1 MSAVVQQVP
10 VRRGPSNTPARIR
23 LAIQDGLV
31 VARRNLVSL
40 WRVPTVLVFELVQ
53 PIMFV
58 LLFRFIYANQFKGLG
73 GLDYVQFL
81 MPGIFVQNA
90 IFGATTTAIGLAD
103 DLKKG
108 LIDRFRSLPMARS
121 AVLAGR
127 TTSDLAK
134 NFLLVLI
141 VMVIGYLVGFRFTR
155 GVVPAVGLVVLVLAV
170 GFVFSWICA
179 CIGLWLKVV
188 EAVQAA
194 VFTIVFPI
202 VFVSSAFV
210 PGGGHVL
217 VAAADRARE
226 PGHGVVQPRAVPRE
240 REPRHHRRHHE
251 AAGRHVRGPPLQVG
265 GVDHRPADRL
275 RAARDP
281 SVPQAR
287 LNRSLGSGTRT
298 A

>member
-1 MSAVVQQVP
+1 MSVVVQQAP
-10 VRRGPSNTPARIR
+10 VRRGPANVPARVR

-58 LLFRFIYANQFKGLG
+58 LLFRFIYANQFKDLPP

-155 GVVPAVGLVVLVLAV
+155 GLVPAIGLVALVLAV
-170 GFVFSWICA
+170 GFVFSWI
-179 CIGLWLKVV
+179 
-188 EAVQAA
+188 
-194 VFTIVFPI
+194 
-202 VFVSSAFV
+202 SA
-210 PGGGHVL
+210 
-217 VAAADRARE
+217 
-226 PGHGVVQPRAVPRE
+226 
-240 REPRHHRRHHE
+240 
-251 AAGRHVRGPPLQVG
+251 
-265 GVDHRPADRL
+265 
-275 RAARDP
+275 
-281 SVPQAR
+281 
-287 LNRSLGSGTRT
+287 
-298 A
+298 